1 MVFPQLPTS
10 FIGPKSLWQTL
21 TAILPFFPIQIP
33 TRVIWWRLEVL
44 QRASK
49 QENSGLDASTWEYIL
64 NISVTSFP

>member
-1 MVFPQLPTS
+1 MANSHWYFT
-10 FIGPKSLWQTL
+10 
-21 TAILPFFPIQIP
+21 FFPIQIP

-44 QRASK
+44 QGASK